1 MRDDHAGERRREH
14 EEHQPRD
21 AVFPDI
27 HDARAGV
34 GLIGRRDTGHLFD
47 VFRGLLLHDVDDI
60 VDRDDTD
67 EAAFLIHDRDRDQV
81 VVRDHVRDLFLVVGR
96 RGIDDIRVHDVFEDH
111 IVIRQQQILDRD
123 DALELALGRRDIAD
137 VDRLLIL
144 ADLADAGKCL
154 THTHVF
160 FQIHEL
166 GRHDAASRVFRIFQV
181 LVDEVARGGCRRA
194 HDTLDNVGRQ
204 LLHHVDSVVDVQL
217 FDNAGE
223 LRIGDGVDDR
233 LLLLDLKIGKHGR
246 RDLLGQDAEHHGH
259 PLRIVLP
266 QLTEK
271 LGNIKLIH
279 LAELLAQRLHP
290 VLIQKCKEFVVQR
303 LVIFVFPV
311 LIVHLPAPPFRPV
324 SKDQPLRYS
333 FWLQLRLSM
342 ETPMALSLRRAM
354 LSSISAGTDT
364 TPGFSWPRVRTRYS
378 ALMACTAKLMSMIS
392 AGCPSP
398 AARLTSRP
406 CAMT

>member
-1 MRDDHAGERRREH
+1 MRDDHAGKRRREH
-14 EEHQPRD
+14 EKHQPWD
-21 AVFPDI
+21 AVFPDV

-166 GRHDAASRVFRIFQV
+166 GRHDAASRV
-181 LVDEVARGGCRRA
+181 
-194 HDTLDNVGRQ
+194 
-204 LLHHVDSVVDVQL
+204 
-217 FDNAGE
+217 
-223 LRIGDGVDDR
+223 
-233 LLLLDLKIGKHGR
+233 
-246 RDLLGQDAEHHGH
+246 
-259 PLRIVLP
+259 
-266 QLTEK
+266 
-271 LGNIKLIH
+271 
-279 LAELLAQRLHP
+279 
-290 VLIQKCKEFVVQR
+290 
-303 LVIFVFPV
+303 
-311 LIVHLPAPPFRPV
+311 
-324 SKDQPLRYS
+324 
-333 FWLQLRLSM
+333 
-342 ETPMALSLRRAM
+342 
-354 LSSISAGTDT
+354 
-364 TPGFSWPRVRTRYS
+364 
-378 ALMACTAKLMSMIS
+378 
-392 AGCPSP
+392 
-398 AARLTSRP
+398 
-406 CAMT
+406 